1 MHLFY
6 AVTHFEGECNMDE
19 ISSVL
24 LDTAMDSLRT
34 GFIMTDKDGLV
45 QYINNKGALL
55 LHSEKKDIFGKSLFE
70 FVPALE
76 SRFFAK
82 QSHFFNQVYYANSK
96 LFFNF
101 SPHCSN
107 GELVGASFLFNEE
120 TYYEVFLK
128 KLDSYKNL
136 NRDLKAIF
144 DISYDVIYVSDQH
157 GVTLRVSSACQK
169 LWGKRAEELIGKS
182 VYELERMGI
191 YNPSVT
197 RKVLEEKETVSLI
210 QSTRT
215 GRRLM
220 VVGTPIKDEHGEII
234 RVVNASRDITAVDRL
249 QSKLDETKQLMEG
262 YKKELEQLRNKTLVN
277 DKIIYQSVEMEKV
290 IALVHRVKDVESTV
304 LIYGETGVGKEVV
317 ANLIHQSSNRSENP
331 FITINCG
338 AIPENLLESELFGYE
353 KGAFTG
359 AMNRKR
365 GLFELANEGTLFL
378 DEIGEMPL
386 NLQTKLLRVLQER
399 TFVRVGGTE
408 QVKINIRL
416 ITATNSNLYEEVKR
430 GNFREDLYYRLNV
443 IPINIPPLRERKE
456 DILSL
461 IQYFLQF
468 FNEKYRLTKTISNQ
482 AIELLQQYQ
491 WPGNVRELKNII
503 ERLIVLTERDQI
515 SETDLDALLFPI
527 WNEHQ
532 SKDDVIINE
541 IIPLK
546 QCIEKAE
553 SQLLKLAKEKYHHTT
568 EMAKAL
574 EVNQSTISRKLR
586 KLGIE

>member
-1 MHLFY
+1 
-6 AVTHFEGECNMDE
+6 MDE
-19 ISSVL
+19 FSTVL
-24 LDTAMDSLRT
+24 LDSAMDSLRT
-34 GFIMTDKDGLV
+34 GFIMTDKDGIV
-45 QYINNKGALL
+45 QYINNKGAVLL
-55 LHSEKKDIFGKSLFE
+55 NSEKIDILGKSIFD
-70 FVPALE
+70 FVPALRNRTSSE
-76 SRFFAK
+76 QSQFF
-82 QSHFFNQVYYANSK
+82 HEVYYGNSK
-96 LFFNF
+96 LFFNY
-101 SPHCSN
+101 SPHFSK

-120 TYYEVFLK
+120 KYYEVFLK

-136 NRDLKAIF
+136 NHDLKAIF

-157 GVTLRVSSACQK
+157 GITLRVSSACEK
-169 LWGKRAEELIGKS
+169 LWGKKEEELIGKS
-182 VYELERMGI
+182 VYELETIGI

-197 RKVLEEKETVSLI
+197 RIVLEKKETVSII

-220 VVGTPIKDEHGEII
+220 VVGTPIKDENGKII
-234 RVVNASRDITAVDRL
+234 RVVNASRDITEVDRL

-262 YKKELEQLRNKTLVN
+262 YKKELEHLRKKTLVN
-277 DKIIYQSVEMEKV
+277 NKLIYQSVEMEKV
-290 IALVHRVKDVESTV
+290 ISLAHRVKDVDSTV
-304 LIYGETGVGKEVV
+304 LIYGETGVGKEVI
-317 ANLIHQSSNRSENP
+317 ANYIHQSSERSEKP

-359 AMNRKR
+359 AVNQKR

-386 NLQTKLLRVLQER
+386 NLQTKLLRVLQEQ
-399 TFVRVGGTE
+399 TIIRVGGTK
-408 QVKINIRL
+408 QLKINIRL
-416 ITATNSNLYEEVKR
+416 IAATNSNLYEEVEK

-461 IQYFLQF
+461 IQYFVHF
-468 FNEKYRLTKTISNQ
+468 FNNKYRFSKTFSSR
-482 AIELLQQYQ
+482 AIELLQQYH
-491 WPGNVRELKNII
+491 WPGNVRELKNIV
-503 ERLIVLTERDQI
+503 ERLIVLTENEKID
-515 SETDLDALLFPI
+515 ETDLDSLLFHNSGERQP
-527 WNEHQ
+527 
-532 SKDDVIINE
+532 KDDVIVNE

-553 SQLLKLAKEKYHHTT
+553 RQLLLLAKEKHEHTT
-568 EMAKAL
+568 EIAKVL
-574 EVNQSTISRKLR
+574 QVNQSTISRKLR

>member
-1 MHLFY
+1 
-6 AVTHFEGECNMDE
+6 MDE

-34 GFIMTDKDGLV
+34 GFIMTDKDGMV
-45 QYINNKGALL
+45 QYINDKGAQLL
-55 LHSEKKDIFGKSLFE
+55 NSEKKNILGKSLFE
-70 FVPALE
+70 FVPAIGNRCLSE
-76 SRFFAK
+76 
-82 QSHFFNQVYYANSK
+82 QSHFFNEVYYANSK

-101 SPHCSN
+101 SPHYTN
-107 GELVGASFLFNEE
+107 GELVGASYLFNEE

-136 NRDLKAIF
+136 NRDLKAVF

-157 GVTLRVSSACQK
+157 GVTLRVSSACKK
-169 LWGKRAEELIGKS
+169 LWGKKKEELIGKS

-197 RKVLEEKETVSLI
+197 RIVLEKKETVSLI

-220 VVGTPIKDEHGEII
+220 VVGTPIKDENGEII
-234 RVVNASRDITAVDRL
+234 RVVNASRDITAIDRL

-277 DKIIYQSVEMEKV
+277 EKIIYQSIEMEKV
-290 IALVHRVKDVESTV
+290 IALAHRVKDVDSTV
-304 LIYGETGVGKEVV
+304 LIYGETGVGKEVI
-317 ANLIHQSSNRSENP
+317 ANYIHQSSDRSENP

-359 AMNRKR
+359 AMNQKR

-386 NLQTKLLRVLQER
+386 NLQTKLLRVLQEN
-399 TFVRVGGTE
+399 TFVRVGGTK

-416 ITATNSNLYEEVKR
+416 ITATNSNLYEEVKK

-443 IPINIPPLRERKE
+443 IPINIPPLRDRKE

-461 IQYFLQF
+461 VQYFMHS
-468 FNEKYRLTKTISNQ
+468 FNEKYRLTKTISSR
-482 AIELLQQYQ
+482 AIDLLQQYH
-491 WPGNVRELKNII
+491 WPGNVRELKNIV
-503 ERLIVLTERDQI
+503 ERLIVLTEKDQI
-515 SETDLDALLFPI
+515 DETDLDAMLFPI
-527 WNEHQ
+527 WNERKI
-532 SKDDVIINE
+532 KDDVTVNE

-546 QCIEKAE
+546 QCVEKAE
-553 SQLLKLAKEKYHHTT
+553 MQLLKLAKEKYQHTT
-568 EMAKAL
+568 EIAKVL
-574 EVNQSTISRKLR
+574 QVNQSTISRKLR